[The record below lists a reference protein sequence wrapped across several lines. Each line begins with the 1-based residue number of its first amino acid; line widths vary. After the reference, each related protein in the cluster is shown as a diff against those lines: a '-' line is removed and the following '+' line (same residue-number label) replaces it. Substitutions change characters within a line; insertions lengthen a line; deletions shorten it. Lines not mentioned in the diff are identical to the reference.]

1 MVALFIF
8 VNCAF
13 CGRQLVCL
21 FENHWLGVEL
31 GTGKQQNDYLISK
44 KRAEQNDY
52 ARLSNLL
59 KMRSKMRLLY
69 SDVCFT
75 SRPISRHRT
84 EVIIAK
90 CCNHLVGAVLNG
102 RSSVNGSAYSA
113 FKARTSNNRVISSRD
128 LYCCLLPQCETLRT
142 FPTATRAF
150 KSTVCSKVVHES
162 SQTRPF

>member
-1 MVALFIF
+1 
-8 VNCAF
+8 
-13 CGRQLVCL
+13 
-21 FENHWLGVEL
+21 VEL

-102 RSSVNGSAYSA
+102 RSSVNGSALSIA
-113 FKARTSNNRVISSRD
+113 PLRREQAIIEWSRRVISIVA
-128 LYCCLLPQCETLRT
+128 CCHSVKLCAHFQPQQGL
-142 FPTATRAF
+142 
-150 KSTVCSKVVHES
+150 SN
-162 SQTRPF
+162 QPFAVR